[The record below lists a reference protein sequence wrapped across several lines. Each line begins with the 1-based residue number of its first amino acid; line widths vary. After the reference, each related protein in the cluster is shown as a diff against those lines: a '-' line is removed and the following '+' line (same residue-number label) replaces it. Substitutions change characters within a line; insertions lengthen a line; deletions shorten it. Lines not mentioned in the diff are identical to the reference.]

1 MTTAAHMA
9 EAGRQRRH
17 NVARAMRGLRVVLD
31 TLPADQV
38 ADLAARIE
46 TLVPPEA
53 GQGRVDTAQA
63 EAVDRE
69 IAAAL
74 HAFAVKE
81 RLLDGALTAPAV
93 ARLLGVSR
101 QTPHDRVRAGTLL
114 AVLDRGVW
122 RFPVWQFDASAPGGV
137 LPGLAPV
144 LQALD
149 GLPPLSKISWF
160 VSPKALLPDTPL
172 ALLRRGRPA
181 DLQEVVLAA
190 QSAVML

>member
-1 MTTAAHMA
+1 MSIATHSA

-17 NVARAMRGLRVVLD
+17 NVARAMRGLRVVLN

-38 ADLAARIE
+38 ADLAERIE

-53 GQGRVDTAQA
+53 ERGRVDTAQA

-74 HAFAVKE
+74 RSFAIKE
-81 RLLDGALTAPAV
+81 RLLAGALTAPAV

-122 RFPVWQFDASAPGGV
+122 RFPAWQFDASAPGAV
-137 LPGLAPV
+137 LPGLPQA

-149 GLPPLSKISWF
+149 GMPPLSKISWL

-172 ALLRRGRPA
+172 ALLRRGRPE
-181 DLQEVVLAA
+181 DLEEVVLAA